1 MAKYLRVLVVAGALA
16 LSAGP
21 ASAGQQ
27 TSTVTITATVAQS
40 CTTLTPSSATM
51 TFPAYDPFTNK
62 TTPDNDA
69 TPATFTTNCTKGASN
84 VFYTVSGGSNCTN
97 SPVSG
102 TRALKSGTNYLAY
115 QLYQDSGYTTPWAIN
130 TTTCAGTT
138 QLSSGTITSSTQNL
152 SFSVYGQIPSGQDP
166 VVASNYTDSVTVAV
180 NF

>member
-16 LSAGP
+16 VSAGP

-40 CTTLTPSSATM
+40 CTTLTPSSETM

-69 TPATFTTNCTKGASN
+69 IPATFTTNCTKGASN

-152 SFSVYGQIPSGQDP
+152 SFSVYGQVPAGQDP
-166 VVASNYTDSVTVAV
+166 ATATDYTDSVTVAV